1 MATTHSAVQEQ
12 TRVETNRLY
21 RLCDPA
27 QFDFQTTADLEELP
41 AIIGQPRAVDAV
53 RFGMGIKHEGYNLFV
68 LGRNGIGK
76 HTSVSEFLER
86 KTLDEPVPPDWCYV
100 NNFELP
106 HQPKALQMPSG
117 RAVVLAQDVKRLVEE
132 LQAVIPATFESDE
145 YQARQR
151 AVEEEFKQRQEGAFK
166 QLQRSA
172 RERGIAVIRA
182 ADGLAFAPL
191 RDGEVVSPEQFME
204 LPPEERQ
211 RVESEITGLQSE
223 LQAIV
228 RQAATWMRETRNRL
242 KSLNEEVTL
251 LAVKPLID
259 ELKQKY
265 AELEQVQEH
274 LAAMQHDIVENVER
288 FLQPDGDARADV
300 ATGVTQTRT
309 AREAFFG
316 RYFVNVL
323 VDHSREEGA
332 PVVYEDNPTYQ
343 NLIGRAEHVAQMGTL
358 LTDFN
363 LIKAGALHQ
372 ANGGY
377 LILDVRKLLMQ
388 AYAWEGLKRALR
400 ARQICIESLG
410 QIHSLISTV
419 SLDPE
424 PIPLD
429 VKVVLLGE
437 RFLYYLLYYNDPD
450 FSELFKVAADFE
462 DEMDRTAENNALYA
476 RMISTV
482 AHKEK
487 MRPFEPAAVARVI
500 EHSSRLVSDAEK
512 LATHMQSIADLL
524 RESDYWAGENGRDVV
539 SRSDVQQAIDA
550 HIYRAGRLRDRMQEA
565 ILRETVHIDS
575 DGAAVGQIN
584 GLSVIS
590 VGDFS
595 FGRPSRITAR
605 VRLGKGEVI
614 DIERQVEMGGP
625 IHSKGVLILAN
636 FLGARYAAERPL
648 SVSASLVFEQS
659 YAGVEG
665 DSASTAELYA
675 LLSALSGVPI
685 KQSLAVT
692 GSVNQHGRVQAI
704 GGANEK
710 IEGFFDLCQARGL
723 TGEQGVLIP
732 QSNVQNLMLRQ
743 DVVEAVADGRFHI
756 YAVSDVDEGIELL
769 TGLAAGQPDGEGHYP
784 EGSVNGL
791 VEKRLEEL
799 AEKQRKFGRPPQS
812 EESEQ
817 PTANS
822 QQLTVNS

>member
-1 MATTHSAVQEQ
+1 MATTPSPVHES
-12 TRVETNRLY
+12 TRVGADRLY
-21 RLCDPA
+21 RACDPA
-27 QFDFQTTADLEELP
+27 QFDFQTTADVEELP
-41 AIIGQPRAVDAV
+41 AIIGQPRAVEAV

-76 HTSVSEFLER
+76 YTSVSEFLER
-86 KTLDEPVPPDWCYV
+86 KTIDEPVPPDWCYV
-100 NNFELP
+100 NNFEVS
-106 HQPKALQMPSG
+106 HQPTALQMPSG
-117 RAVVLAQDVKRLVEE
+117 RAVVLAHDLKQLVEE
-132 LQAVIPATFESDE
+132 LQAVIPATFESEE

-182 ADGLAFAPL
+182 SDGLAFAPL
-191 RDGEVVSPEQFME
+191 RNGEVVSPEQFME
-204 LPPEERQ
+204 LPAEERQ
-211 RVESEITGLQSE
+211 RVESEIAALQTE
-223 LQAIV
+223 LQGVV

-251 LAVKPLID
+251 LAVRPLID

-265 AELEQVQEH
+265 DGLEQVQEH
-274 LAAMQHDIVENVER
+274 LAAVQDDIVENVDR
-288 FLQPDGDARADV
+288 FLQPDGDARTEV
-300 ATGVTQTRT
+300 AAGLTQTRS

-316 RYFVNVL
+316 RYHVNVL

-343 NLIGRAEHVAQMGTL
+343 NVIGRAEHVAQMGTL

-377 LILDVRKLLMQ
+377 LILDARKLLMQ
-388 AYAWEGLKRALR
+388 PYAWEGLKRALR
-400 ARQICIESLG
+400 ARQICIESPAQL
-410 QIHSLISTV
+410 HSLISTV

-437 RFLYYLLYYNDPD
+437 RFLYYLLFYNDPD

-462 DEMDRTAENNALYA
+462 DVMDRTPENNALYA

-482 AHKEK
+482 ARKEN
-487 MRPFEPAAVARVI
+487 MRHFDSAAVARVI

-524 RESDYWAGENGRDVV
+524 READYWAGENGRDVV
-539 SRSDVQQAIDA
+539 GRSDVQQAIEA
-550 HIYRAGRLRDRMQEA
+550 HVYRASRLRDRMEEA
-565 ILRETVHIDS
+565 ILRDTVHIDTE
-575 DGAAVGQIN
+575 GTAVGQIN
-584 GLSVIS
+584 GLSVIT

-710 IEGFFDLCQARGL
+710 IEGFFDLCRARGL

-743 DVVEAVADGRFHI
+743 DVVEAVAGGRFHI
-756 YAVSDVDEGIELL
+756 YAVNNVDDGIALL
-769 TGLAAGQPDGEGHYP
+769 TGMPAGTADDEGHYP
-784 EGSVNGL
+784 EGTVNYL

-799 AEKQRKFGRPPQS
+799 AEKQRKFGEPPRREDR
-812 EESEQ
+812 EE
-817 PTANS
+817 
-822 QQLTVNS
+822 

>member
-1 MATTHSAVQEQ
+1 MATPNSAAQEN
-12 TRVETNRLY
+12 TRVETHRLY
-21 RLCDPA
+21 RVCDPA
-27 QFDFQTTADLEELP
+27 GFDFETTADLEDLP

-68 LGRNGIGK
+68 QGRNGIGK

-100 NNFELP
+100 NNFDLP

-117 RAVVLAQDVKRLVEE
+117 QAVVLANDLKQLVEE
-132 LQAVIPATFESDE
+132 LQAVIPATFESEE
-145 YQARQR
+145 YLAQQR
-151 AVEEEFKQRQEGAFK
+151 AVEEEFKERQEGAFK

-172 RERGIAVIRA
+172 RERGIAVMRA

-191 RDGEVVSPEQFME
+191 RQGEVVTPEQFLE
-204 LPPEERQ
+204 LPAEERQ
-211 RVESEITGLQSE
+211 LVESEIAALQSE

-228 RQAATWMRETRNRL
+228 RQAANWMRETRSRL

-251 LAVKPLID
+251 LAVKPLVD

-274 LAAMQHDIVENVER
+274 LTAVQQDIVDSVER
-288 FLQPDGDARADV
+288 FAQPDGDARAEV
-300 ATGVTQTRT
+300 AMGVSQTRT

-323 VDHSREEGA
+323 VDHSHEDGA
-332 PVVYEDNPTYQ
+332 PVIYEDNPTYQ
-343 NLIGRAEHVAQMGTL
+343 NLLGRAEHVAQMGTL

-363 LIKAGALHQ
+363 LIKAGALHR

-377 LILDVRKLLMQ
+377 LIVDARKLLMQ
-388 AYAWEGLKRALR
+388 PAAWEGLKRALR
-400 ARQICIESLG
+400 ARQICIESPG
-410 QIHSLISTV
+410 QLYSLISTV

-462 DEMDRTAENNALYA
+462 DEMDRNAENKALYA
-476 RMISTV
+476 RMIGTMV
-482 AHKEK
+482 RKEK
-487 MRPFEPAAVARVI
+487 MRHFDRAAVARVI
-500 EHSSRLVSDAEK
+500 EHSSRLVSDTEK

-524 RESDYWAGENGRDVV
+524 RESDYWAGENGRGVV
-539 SRSDVQQAIDA
+539 GRADVQQAIDA
-550 HIYRAGRLRDRMQEA
+550 HIYRAGRLRDRMEEA

-575 DGAAVGQIN
+575 DGTAVGQIN
-584 GLSVIS
+584 GLSVIG

-595 FGRPSRITAR
+595 FGRPTRITAR

-665 DSASTAELYA
+665 DSASSAELYA
-675 LLSALSGVPI
+675 LLSALAGVPI

-743 DVVEAVADGRFHI
+743 DVVRAVAGGRFHI

-769 TGLAAGQPDGEGHYP
+769 TGMPAGQADEEGHYP
-784 EGSVNGL
+784 EGSVNFL
-791 VEKRLEEL
+791 VEERLEEL
-799 AEKQRKFGRPPQS
+799 AEKQRKFGRPPES
-812 EESEQ
+812 EEVEPS
-817 PTANS
+817 T
-822 QQLTVNS
+822 